1 MTDFGEGYKPPE
13 ALPQKPPI
21 ETFSTILANPDHP
34 SYSADRAV
42 AAEMAGGKSGIIAA
56 IDGVGSGGEQSAK
69 AAEIVQRNLRSLET
83 GFASAPTIN
92 QAVMTLKNAIFAAT
106 GEIKALQRQIGDDQ
120 VDTTVSTGVVCASP
134 DGAKR
139 FLVVANVGD
148 SRVYRYAP
156 STGIVEQITRDHSI
170 VEALVA
176 SGQITREEAFE
187 HPQRNQIYRCV
198 GSLKAPKDIDFTV
211 TPISDGEIYL
221 AVSDGVSDNLTPTGL
236 PLAIKDE
243 YQKGFDA
250 GTKKVDLK
258 KFSKGIA
265 QRAQNVMT
273 TQSSHAK
280 KDDSCVAVL
289 KAPRL

>member
-1 MTDFGEGYKPPE
+1 
-13 ALPQKPPI
+13 
-21 ETFSTILANPDHP
+21 
-34 SYSADRAV
+34 
-42 AAEMAGGKSGIIAA
+42 
-56 IDGVGSGGEQSAK
+56 
-69 AAEIVQRNLRSLET
+69 
-83 GFASAPTIN
+83 
-92 QAVMTLKNAIFAAT
+92 
-106 GEIKALQRQIGDDQ
+106 
-120 VDTTVSTGVVCASP
+120 VVCASP
-134 DGAKR
+134 DGTKR

-148 SRVYRYAP
+148 SRVYRYVP
-156 STGIVEQITRDHSI
+156 STGTVEQITRDHSI

-198 GSLKAPKDIDFTV
+198 GSLRAPKDIDFTV

-236 PLAIKDE
+236 PLAIRDE
-243 YQKGFDA
+243 YQKGFDS

-265 QRAQNVMT
+265 QRAQNVMAT
-273 TQSSHAK
+273 PSTHAK
-280 KDDSCVAVL
+280 KDDACVAVL